1 MEVSVVSRT
10 DSEHRILE
18 SVHLDKAEA
27 EAARQ
32 GIIKRYK
39 NAPRLCTDTET
50 DTFTVDVWVA
60 TKVKATTDGHAPE
73 TTVLAV
79 GSQRKCSQ
87 AAALEVA
94 SLERFVNGEVEGD
107 ADHGWTAKDD
117 DTGSIYTVQLHHGT
131 ANPLITIGG

>member
-27 EAARQ
+27 EEARQ

-60 TKVKATTDGHAPE
+60 TKVKATKDGQAPE

-79 GSQRKCSQ
+79 GSQFKWGAFWAIVFS
-87 AAALEVA
+87 
-94 SLERFVNGEVEGD
+94 SLGII
-107 ADHGWTAKDD
+107 
-117 DTGSIYTVQLHHGT
+117 IYLYPVICEFFFSFLIY
-131 ANPLITIGG
+131 LITYRKPDLQNSTSFHFLQR

>member
-27 EAARQ
+27 EEARQ

-39 NAPRLCTDTET
+39 NAPRLCTDT

-60 TKVKATTDGHAPE
+60 TKVKATTDGKAPE
-73 TTVLAV
+73 TTVLAA
-79 GSQRKCSQ
+79 GSQLKCQ
-87 AAALEVA
+87 TAAALEVE
-94 SLERFVNGEVEGD
+94 SLDRFVNGEVEGD

-117 DTGSIYTVQLHHGT
+117 DTGAIYTVQLHHGT